1 MCNKG
6 RMGREIVRGRWGKL
20 CVFLM
25 MVSPLVCVAAE
36 KVHPLQAKLDAGENL
51 SLRPGQVVTISE
63 SLKFRNAGQRI
74 ETVGAKTAAEYA
86 RIVHADGEQ
95 GTLIEANGIAGAIL
109 SKLILDGNRQGFR
122 KPDGVLTM
130 EPMLSFGGE
139 GAVGQE
145 IRNCIVISG
154 RCAGGWGAIH
164 AQEGGDHIVIRDNV
178 IFGAGA
184 DIRGNGRSPFEKS
197 FGWGDGISTA
207 SRNTLVENNLIYD
220 VTDDGVMVQGGPG
233 TIVKGNVMVS
243 ISREMLGGVVLIDP
257 FKYYELDAAKKT
269 YDYRGVVLEGN
280 RVLGLGGRIHVG
292 IPLGGPPWNGG
303 FAGAT
308 LVGARVI
315 NNQVS
320 GGAMGYGFVVDGV
333 DDFEISGN
341 TCDATQSGLGDGF
354 MGTLPDAAKAFQFN
368 PAGIGTSRLQA
379 EFEPMKKSLVGVLR
393 AARSPKYTRNSLG
406 YRDPPYPD
414 EEVNAVV
421 KMAFVEM
428 LGRDP
433 QDAEFR
439 YWTRWLQE
447 TRSNADT
454 LRRNLMTHGQF
465 LRRHGTIDPLDLHT
479 WRNERWLKMIL
490 KTCSEV
496 QEGGADWPNAREWNE
511 KLLKSLYE

>member
-1 MCNKG
+1 MLCID
-6 RMGREIVRGRWGKL
+6 RFRAMGRAL
-20 CVFLM
+20 CGVLLL
-25 MVSPLVCVAAE
+25 VGPLVCGAAE
-36 KVHPLQAKLDAGENL
+36 TGDSLQAKLDAGENIAL
-51 SLRPGQVVTISE
+51 KPGQVVTLTE
-63 SLKFRNAGQRI
+63 SLKFRKAGQRI

-95 GTLIEANGIAGAIL
+95 GTLIEANGIAGAVL

-122 KPDGVLTM
+122 KPNGVLTM

-145 IRNCIVISG
+145 VRNCIVISA

-164 AQEGGDHIVIRDNV
+164 AQEGGDHIVIRDNI

-184 DIRGNGRSPFEKS
+184 DIRGNGRSSFEKS

-207 SRNTLVENNLIYD
+207 SRNTRVENNLIVD

-233 TIVKGNVMVS
+233 TIVKGNVIVS

-257 FKYYELDAAKKT
+257 FKYYELDAEKKI
-269 YDYRGVVLEGN
+269 YDYRDVVLEDN
-280 RVLGLGGRIHVG
+280 LVLALGGRIHVG

-303 FAGAT
+303 FAGTT
-308 LVGARVI
+308 LAGARVI

-320 GGAMGYGFVVDGV
+320 GSAMGYGFVVDGV
-333 DDFEISGN
+333 DEFEISGN
-341 TCDATQSGLGDGF
+341 TCDATQSGRGDGF
-354 MGTLPDAAKAFQFN
+354 MGTLPDAPKAFQFN
-368 PAGIGTSRLQA
+368 PAGIGTSRLQD
-379 EFEPMKKSLVGVLR
+379 EFEPMEKSLVGVLR
-393 AARSPKYTRNSLG
+393 AARSPQYTRNSLG
-406 YRDPPYPD
+406 YRDQPYPD
-414 EEVNAVV
+414 EEVAAAV
-421 KMAFVEM
+421 KMAYVEM

-433 QDAEFR
+433 QAKEWK
-439 YWTRWLQE
+439 YWSKWLQQ

-454 LRRNLMTHGQF
+454 LRRHLMANAAFTK
-465 LRRHGTIDPLDLHT
+465 RYGTIDPLDLHM

-511 KLLKSLYE
+511 TLLKSLYK